1 MDPADNPTDTLLARA
16 RAMRRDP
23 SDAEQVLWRHLRA
36 RQLAGYKFRRQV
48 VIGRYIVDFVC
59 IDAGLVVEA
68 DGGQHAGHAAYD
80 ARRSAELAAR
90 GYRVLRFWNN
100 EILGDIDSVLGRIL
114 MELE

>member
-59 IDAGLVVEA
+59 IDAGLIVEA
-68 DGGQHAGHAAYD
+68 DGGQHAEHAAYD
-80 ARRSAELAAR
+80 ARRSADLAAR

-100 EILGDIDSVLGRIL
+100 EILGEIDSVLGRIL